1 MFQPNVK
8 LTPPK
13 SKYGFDII
21 ADIGKLRFLKHNQI
35 DEIFDLYKNRN
46 VHIPK
51 RSIENLCHMFLL
63 YLVAV
68 HLESLPKLTM
78 LIENQG
84 GYVIHIDTTNTKG
97 NPQLLMIKDNWS
109 GIRLIAAS
117 IPTDAADYVK
127 PHLEMLQKQLRN
139 PVAAIRD
146 MGEGIENALNEVF
159 PGVFIITCHYHFLR
173 AVGQRLFNSMYF
185 KFQRRVDRTGIKKNL
200 RKLQKRFKKRKVTEE
215 RDDALSFLK
224 YVFAY
229 KKDGNGLGYPFSLPA
244 TDFYRRC
251 EEVRP
256 KVHKMIL
263 VRAKDNVSSP
273 CLSQLEN
280 TLNLLNPPPAIRG
293 RIHSEF
299 IKLDRRWNWFET
311 IRKALR
317 YRNGLIPLN
326 TKGFLS
332 NKELESG
339 RKMVDKLQK
348 DIDEFVKQGDCGKD
362 RYLKRTLRGISE
374 LIAERKDELFVPN
387 VVVNINGNKRV
398 KKLPRTNNPI
408 EQDFR
413 SLRRHGRRIRG
424 DGDVERIVQ
433 RDGPGLAIVK
443 NLELRD
449 YVRSVYG
456 RPDRMALRFANVSS
470 ESLEM
475 ARALFYVE
483 KG

>member
-1 MFQPNVK
+1 VFQPYVK

-21 ADIGKLRFLKHNQI
+21 ADIGKLRFLEHNQI
-35 DEIFDLYKNRN
+35 DEIFDSLKNWN

-51 RSIENLCHMFLL
+51 RSIENLCHTFLL

-68 HLESLPKLTM
+68 HFESLPKLAI

-84 GYVIHIDTTNTKG
+84 GYVIHIDTTTTKG
-97 NPQLLMIKDNWS
+97 SPQLLMVKDNWS
-109 GIRLIAAS
+109 GMRLLAAS
-117 IPTDAADYVK
+117 IPTDAADNVK
-127 PHLEMLQKQLRN
+127 PHLETLQEQLRN

-146 MGEGIENALNEVF
+146 MGDGIENALNEVF
-159 PGVFIITCHYHFLR
+159 PEVFIITCHYHFLR
-173 AVGQRLFNSMYF
+173 AVGHRLFNSIYF

-200 RKLQKRFKKRKVTEE
+200 RKLQKQFKKRKVTEE
-215 RDDALSFLK
+215 RDDALTLIK
-224 YVFAY
+224 YIFAY
-229 KKDGNGLGYPFSLPA
+229 KEDGNGLGYPFSLLT

-256 KVHKMIL
+256 KVHRKIL
-263 VRAKDNVSSP
+263 ARARDNVSSP
-273 CLSQLEN
+273 CLSQVEN
-280 TLNLLNPPPAIRG
+280 ALNLLKPPPAVRG
-293 RIHSEF
+293 RIHSEYL
-299 IKLDRRWNWFET
+299 KLDRRWRWFEK

-339 RKMVDKLQK
+339 RKMIDKLQK

-362 RYLKRTLRGISE
+362 RYLKRILRGISG
-374 LIAERKDELFVPN
+374 LIVERKDELFVPN

-413 SLRRHGRRIRG
+413 SLRRHSRRIRG

-433 RDGPGLAIVK
+433 REGPGLAIVK

-449 YVRSVYG
+449 YVRCVYG
-456 RPDRMALRFANVSS
+456 KLDRMPLRFANVSS
-470 ESLEM
+470 ESLKM
-475 ARALFYVE
+475 AKALFYVE